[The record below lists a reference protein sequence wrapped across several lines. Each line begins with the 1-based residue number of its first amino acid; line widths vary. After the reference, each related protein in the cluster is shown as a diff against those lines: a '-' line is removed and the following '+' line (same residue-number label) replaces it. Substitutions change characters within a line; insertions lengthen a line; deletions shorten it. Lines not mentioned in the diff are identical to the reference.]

1 MPLEGEYE
9 PSPAQWVREQVE
21 EYERSGGQRANTLRD
36 TGLPVVIVTTRG
48 HRTGKIRKF
57 ALMRV
62 EHEGQYALVASKGG
76 APEHPEWYHNLK
88 AGPTAVMVQDGPQA
102 HDFVVREVTGEERD
116 LWWERAVAAYPPYAE
131 YQQRTSRVIPVL
143 VATRTGAAAPGGARI
158 SVTLPDGSVRE
169 LPAGATGA
177 DLAASVGP
185 RLAKAA
191 LAVSV
196 DGAERD
202 LGAPLPDG
210 ARVSVLTAASEEGR
224 AVLRHSTAH
233 VMAQAVTRLWP
244 GARYAI
250 GPAIED
256 GFYYDF
262 DLPGGAHF
270 GDDDLARIEA
280 TMREIIAEDQPFVR
294 EEHSLDEGL
303 GLFADQ
309 PYKLEIIEGVG
320 AAEREAAQEGAGSGG
335 VSTYRNPNAQ
345 GAPVAAGAD
354 GGFVDLCRG
363 PHVPSTGR
371 LGYFKLT
378 KLAAAYWRGD
388 EHRPQLQRV
397 YGTAWESQQALD
409 EHLAR
414 VAEAERRDHRR
425 LGAEL
430 DLFHFPPEIGSG
442 LAVFHPKGGL
452 VRRLME
458 DYSRAEHEAGGYE
471 FVYTPHIT
479 KSTLFETSGHLGWY
493 ADGMYPPMEM
503 EGASY
508 YPKPMNCPMHILIY
522 NSRQRSYRELPLR
535 MFEFGTVYRFER
547 SGVLNG
553 LLRARGFTQDD
564 SHIFCA
570 RDQLEGEL
578 ASLLAFVL
586 RLLRRFGLTDFE
598 AELSTRPEKYIGT
611 LEEWE
616 RATEA
621 LRLALET
628 AGIAYTVSE
637 GGGAFYAPKID
648 VHVRDAIGRK
658 WQVSTIQVDFQMPQR
673 FDMSYVGADNGR
685 HRPYMVHRAL
695 FGSLERFFAIL
706 VEHYAG
712 AFPLWLAPV
721 QVQVLPVRDDH
732 HGYATSVAASLAGA
746 GLRATTVAAEEP
758 LGARVR
764 RAKLEK
770 VPYVLVVGDDDV
782 AAGTVGVN
790 TRGSERPERGVL
802 LAELIE
808 RLRAEVRQDEP
819 GPGGAGKVA

>member
-1 MPLEGEYE
+1 MPDH
-9 PSPAQWVREQVE
+9 
-21 EYERSGGQRANTLRD
+21 D
-36 TGLPVVIVTTRG
+36 TDQA
-48 HRTGKIRKF
+48 RTI
-57 ALMRV
+57 
-62 EHEGQYALVASKGG
+62 
-76 APEHPEWYHNLK
+76 
-88 AGPTAVMVQDGPQA
+88 T
-102 HDFVVREVTGEERD
+102 
-116 LWWERAVAAYPPYAE
+116 
-131 YQQRTSRVIPVL
+131 
-143 VATRTGAAAPGGARI
+143 
-158 SVTLPDGSVRE
+158 VTLPDGSSRR
-169 LPAGATGA
+169 LGQGATGA
-177 DLAASVGP
+177 DLAADIGP
-185 RLAKAA
+185 GLARAA
-191 LAVSV
+191 VAVLV
-196 DGAERD
+196 DGTGRD
-202 LGAPLPDG
+202 LGVALPDG
-210 ARVSVLTAASEEGR
+210 AKVSVLTVGSPEGR

-233 VMAQAVTRLWP
+233 VLAQAVTRLWP

-250 GPAIED
+250 GPAIEE

-262 DLPGGAHF
+262 ELPGGAHF
-270 GDDDLARIEA
+270 TDEDIERIEA
-280 TMREIIAEDQPFVR
+280 VMREIIAEDQPFLR
-294 EEHSLDEGL
+294 EEHSLSDGL
-303 GLFADQ
+303 EIFSDQ
-309 PYKLEIIEGVG
+309 PYKREIIEGVG
-320 AAEREAAQEGAGSGG
+320 AAEHEASAEGAAAGG
-335 VSTYRNPNAQ
+335 VSTYRNPAR
-345 GAPVAAGAD
+345 AGAVELPGSPVGASTRALPGSPVSPATVAPD
-354 GGFVDLCRG
+354 FVDLCRG

-371 LGYFKLT
+371 LGHFKLT

-388 EHRPQLQRV
+388 EHRQQLQRV
-397 YGTAWESQQALD
+397 YGTAWESRAALD

-442 LAVFHPKGGL
+442 LVVFHPKGGL

-458 DYSRAEHEAGGYE
+458 DYARSEHERAGYE

-479 KSTLFETSGHLGWY
+479 KSTLFETSGHLAWY

-522 NSRQRSYRELPLR
+522 TSRQRSYRELPLR
-535 MFEFGTVYRFER
+535 LFEFGTVYRFER

-570 RDQLEGEL
+570 SEQLEGEL

-586 RLLRRFGLTDFE
+586 KLLRRFGLTEFE
-598 AELSTRPEKYIGT
+598 AELSTRPDKYIGT

-621 LRLALET
+621 LRSAMES
-628 AGIAYTVSE
+628 AGVPYSVSE

-648 VHVRDAIGRK
+648 VHVRDAIGRR
-658 WQVSTIQVDFQMPQR
+658 WQVSTIQVDLQMPQR
-673 FDMSYVGADNGR
+673 FDMEYVGADNVR

-695 FGSLERFFAIL
+695 FGSIERFFGIL

-721 QVQVLPVRDDH
+721 QLQVLPVRDDH
-732 HGYATSVAASLAGA
+732 AQYAGSVADHLRRAGF
-746 GLRATTVAAEEP
+746 RVALVPADEP

-764 RAKLEK
+764 RGKLEK

-790 TRGSERPERGVL
+790 TRGPERPERGVPL
-802 LAELIE
+802 PELIA
-808 RLRAEVRQDEP
+808 RLSAEARPDDDQA
-819 GPGGAGKVA
+819 GPAGAVSVGTA